1 MRRKRRPLI
10 EPWLRPHGL
19 AETVFGMED
28 QLRDIQLSEREGD
41 VTQQVF
47 VSGGG
52 SSGGGGGGAHP
63 DLATHDALGL
73 ATDAELAA
81 HTGDTSDAHDA
92 SAISILD
99 AAGDFTATDVEGAL
113 AELQADAEAHVA
125 AADPH
130 TGYVREA
137 DANWVDLTDGG
148 ATTLHSHA
156 GGGGSA
162 LTVQEF
168 DGSPEDNAVTLIRVP
183 NNGLIVNG
191 AGDVSLHYVPSL
203 LGDAKGD
210 LIVFVAGDTPA
221 RIAVGVNGTMPMA
234 DSAQSVGLLY
244 ANPVIRAWAF
254 GG

>member
-1 MRRKRRPLI
+1 MRRKLI

-41 VTQQVF
+41 ITQQVF
-47 VSGGG
+47 VSGGA
-52 SSGGGGGGAHP
+52 STGGGGGGVHP
-63 DLATHDALGL
+63 DLATHDAMGL

-137 DANWVDLTDGG
+137 DANWQDLTDGG
-148 ATTLHSHA
+148 ATTLHSHS
-156 GGGGSA
+156 GGGGAA
-162 LTVQEF
+162 LTVEEF
-168 DGSPEDNAVTLIRVP
+168 DGTPSDTAVTMIRVP
-183 NNGLIVNG
+183 NNGMIDNG
-191 AGDVSLHYVPSL
+191 AGDVSLHYVSSL

-210 LIVFVAGDTPA
+210 LIVFVAADVPA

-234 DSAQSVGLLY
+234 DSTQTTGLKY
-244 ANPVIRAWAF
+244 TSPVILAWAF